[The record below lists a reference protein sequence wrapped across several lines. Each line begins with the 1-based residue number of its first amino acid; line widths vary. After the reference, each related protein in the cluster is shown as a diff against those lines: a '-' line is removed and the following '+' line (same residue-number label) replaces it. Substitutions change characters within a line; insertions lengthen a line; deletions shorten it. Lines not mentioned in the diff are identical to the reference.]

1 MLKADSCLCE
11 EKIQHKQEERK
22 QEKVHRSTKRKR
34 RGNVSNLG
42 PKLVQADKGE
52 ERENGNQRPSEVV
65 KKWETGEVKIDTK
78 VKRLLFS

>member
-1 MLKADSCLCE
+1 MVKKNNNINCMLKADSCLCE

-42 PKLVQADKGE
+42 PKLV
-52 ERENGNQRPSEVV
+52 
-65 KKWETGEVKIDTK
+65 
-78 VKRLLFS
+78 